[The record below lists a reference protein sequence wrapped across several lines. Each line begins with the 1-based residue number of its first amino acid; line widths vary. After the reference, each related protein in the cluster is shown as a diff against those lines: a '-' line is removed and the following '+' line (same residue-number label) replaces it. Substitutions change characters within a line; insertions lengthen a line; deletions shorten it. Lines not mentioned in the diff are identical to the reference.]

1 MRKAL
6 KRRENMKKYLW
17 IAVAFLLSGAVA
29 QAETAK
35 LNWVGCGIAKKAF
48 MAALADAYTK
58 KTGVNVTLSG
68 GGATRGIRDVSA
80 GTADLGGTC
89 RHKILAPE
97 EANAK
102 LVPVGWDAIVAITHP
117 SNTVKNITKDQLKA
131 ILTGTIKNW
140 KELGGPDAPIKLAV
154 RTGKISGVGRMTREL
169 VFFDP
174 EVDFSKDAKVL
185 KSSGPIEKFVETD
198 AHAIAVT
205 GISSGRKRK
214 VNFLNLEGIEP
225 TYENI
230 AKGVYP
236 LHRPLYLVINK
247 KPSKDVVAFASFATS
262 PEGQEVIKAQGT
274 VSLKDGN
281 HLWKSYRETMK
292 QARQVGNF

>member
-1 MRKAL
+1 
-6 KRRENMKKYLW
+6 MKKYLW
-17 IAVAFLLSGAVA
+17 VAVALLLSGAVA
-29 QAETAK
+29 QAGAAELK
-35 LNWVGCGIAKKAF
+35 WVGCGITKKAF

-58 KTGVNVTLSG
+58 KTGVPVTLSG

-80 GTADLGGTC
+80 GKADMGGTC

-102 LVPVGWDAIVAITHP
+102 LVPLGWDAIVAITHP
-117 SNTVKNITKDQLKA
+117 SNPVKNITSDQLKA
-131 ILTGTIKNW
+131 ILKGTTTNW

-154 RTGKISGVGRMTREL
+154 RKGKISGVGRMTREL

-174 EVDFSKDAKVL
+174 EVDFAKDAKVL

-198 AHAIAVT
+198 PHAIAVT

-214 VNFLNLEGIEP
+214 VNFLKMDGIEP
-225 TYENI
+225 SYENI
-230 AKGVYP
+230 SKGVYP

-274 VSLKDGN
+274 VTLKDGN
-281 HLWKSYRETMK
+281 NLWASYRTKMK
-292 QARQVGNF
+292 EARQVGNF